1 MASTYEYIISL
12 QDKVSGTMQRIVGAS
27 SATIGK
33 LTALSD
39 KARTL
44 QGVTGDLSGSMF
56 QLKQRI
62 DLLQQEKELLDPSNL
77 GLIKQYN
84 QEIDSL
90 SGRIEKLDNAGR
102 GGKLKGYLGE
112 IGGMIRGFINPVT
125 LGAAAI
131 GFSGK
136 SAMSFREGMAKVN
149 VTAQLDEKGLSDLE
163 SKIKGIAKD
172 NKFDVGVAPEA
183 FEQIISQTADVDM
196 SLDVLDAAL
205 KGSKAGFTD
214 LSTVAGALAQ
224 TMSILGGSASSL
236 EVLDTFFAAKRV
248 GAGEFKDF
256 ATYMPGLIASADA
269 LGVKYKSVAGVF
281 AYMTGKGQDAARAS
295 VLMGNMFSAL
305 SRSDIT
311 KNLDKAGVKI
321 FDAQGKMRDFVDI
334 FRDLGGVMAGM
345 SDQQKT
351 GFLEKVG
358 IVDKEAKAA
367 FAVMGSDLDKLTES
381 MQATANA
388 AGETNAAL
396 EFSKNPIQTATEVW
410 GQFRGIGRQI
420 GDLLLP
426 VICSGLS
433 VLGHVLSGVSAA
445 LDGVISFFSGWVSYL
460 QEGNPLVWGLT
471 AALGAL
477 TVALIA
483 YEMWTN
489 RAAIATK
496 AKAVWD
502 GIVAAATGGWT
513 TVQWALNASLYA
525 CPLVWI
531 VALVVGL
538 IAAIVACCT
547 KVQGWGKQWDV
558 IVQFMKNV
566 WDLFVETFKFRWNV
580 LTNGFMLGLDKI
592 RLGWYKFKEAVGL
605 GDSAENQAMIAQINA
620 DVENRKQA
628 ITDGANRVKE
638 LARKTADSLSW
649 ELSWKKDEATGE
661 SKPAPGTE
669 TKPGELP
676 KAGIPDFDSLM
687 KKMGKSGGQESAK
700 EVIDLNEAV
709 TDNKGDT
716 AYSAIAS
723 RLAMVKM
730 PPAAVSPVQVI
741 TPAPGTPV
749 NNINVPGAAAPVVNV
764 DNTDYAGKDKTE
776 VLQGIAENVSGI
788 RSILGGGLVLP
799 VSPVTSKPE
808 AGRNKTV
815 YLRGI
820 YDSVI
825 RLQGIAA
832 AIAAVV
838 TVGGMNPVNQVAI
851 PVVTQISMPE
861 VPAATTTDIPVLAAA
876 PELPRTERRQDK
888 ETTPGNKPV
897 MYLDKYC
904 EQVVINIQNTDRRGT
919 DEIRETIRETLTDIF
934 DPYEA

>member
-12 QDKVSGTMQRIVGAS
+12 QDKASGTMQRIVGAS
-27 SATIGK
+27 SATVSK
-33 LTALSD
+33 LTALSE
-39 KARTL
+39 KAKKL
-44 QGVTGDLSGSMF
+44 QGASKELSGSMF

-62 DLLQQEKELLDPSNL
+62 ELLQQEKELLDPSNL
-77 GLIKQYN
+77 GLIRQYN
-84 QEIDSL
+84 KEIDSL

-112 IGGMIRGFINPVT
+112 IGGMVKGFINPVT
-125 LGAAAI
+125 LGSAAL
-131 GFSGK
+131 GFAGK

-149 VTAQLDEKGLSDLE
+149 ITAQLDPKGLADLE

-172 NKFDVGVAPEA
+172 NKFDIGVAPGA

-295 VLMGNMFSAL
+295 VLMGNMFSSL
-305 SRSDIT
+305 SKSDIT

-351 GFLEKVG
+351 AFLEKVG

-367 FAVMGSDLDKLTES
+367 FAIMGSDLDKLTES
-381 MQATANA
+381 MNATANA
-388 AGETNAAL
+388 TGETNAAL
-396 EFSKNPIQTATEVW
+396 EFSRNPIQTATELW
-410 GQFRGIGRQI
+410 DRFKGIGLQV
-420 GDLLLP
+420 GNLLLP
-426 VICSGLS
+426 VICAGMT
-433 VLGHVLSGVSAA
+433 VLGHVLSGVAA
-445 LDGVISFFSGWVSYL
+445 VLDGVISFFSGWASCL
-460 QEGNPLVWGLT
+460 QEGSPLVWGLT

-483 YEMWTN
+483 YETWTN
-489 RAAIATK
+489 RAALATK
-496 AKAVWD
+496 LKSVWD
-502 GIVAAATGGWT
+502 GIAAVATGGWT
-513 TVQWALNASLYA
+513 AIQWKLNAALYV

-531 VALVVGL
+531 IALVAGL

-566 WDLFVETFKFRWNV
+566 WELFVETFKFRWNV

-592 RLGWYKFKEAVGL
+592 KLGWYKFKESVGL
-605 GDSAENQAMIAQINA
+605 GDSSENQAMIAKINE
-620 DVENRKQA
+620 DVERRKQTIA
-628 ITDGANRVKE
+628 DGAKRIQE
-638 LARKTADSLSW
+638 LAEKTRNSLTW
-649 ELSWKKDEATGE
+649 ELSWKKDEKKEGE
-661 SKPAPGTE
+661 AAAPGTE
-669 TKPGELP
+669 VKPGLAP
-676 KAGIPDFDSLM
+676 AAGSVDFDALM
-687 KKMGKSGGQESAK
+687 SKMGKAGGTKSGKA
-700 EVIDLNEAV
+700 VLDLNE
-709 TDNKGDT
+709 TIRNTKGDT

-723 RLAMVKM
+723 RFAMVKM
-730 PPAAVSPVQVI
+730 AAPAAGGNLPVASLPGR
-741 TPAPGTPV
+741 PAAGTDPADYS
-749 NNINVPGAAAPVVNV
+749 GAGEKA
-764 DNTDYAGKDKTE
+764 DFLKRISE
-776 VLQGIAENVSGI
+776 HVSGI
-788 RSILGGGLVLP
+788 GKGL
-799 VSPVTSKPE
+799 S
-808 AGRNKTV
+808 
-815 YLRGI
+815 
-820 YDSVI
+820 
-825 RLQGIAA
+825 RLQEIAA

-838 TVGGMNPVNQVAI
+838 TVGTAVPAVPAPLAEV
-851 PVVTQISMPE
+851 PVV
-861 VPAATTTDIPVLAAA
+861 AAA
-876 PELPRTERRQDK
+876 PEFPGLQEKEGERENLSGR
-888 ETTPGNKPV
+888 TPGIY
-897 MYLDKYC
+897 MDKYC
-904 EQVVINIQNTDRRGT
+904 EQVVINVQNTDQRGI

-934 DPYEA
+934 DSYEA

>member
-12 QDKVSGTMQRIVGAS
+12 QDKASGTMQRIVGAS
-27 SATIGK
+27 SVTVNK
-33 LTALSD
+33 LTALAD
-39 KARTL
+39 KAKKL
-44 QGVTGDLSGSMF
+44 QGVTGSLSGSMF

-77 GLIKQYN
+77 NLIKQYN
-84 QEIDSL
+84 QEIDRL
-90 SGRIEKLDNAGR
+90 SGRIERLDNAGR

-112 IGGMIRGFINPVT
+112 IGSMVKGFINPVT
-125 LGAAAI
+125 MGAAAI

-136 SAMSFREGMAKVN
+136 SAMNFREGMAKVN
-149 VTAQLDEKGLSDLE
+149 ITAQLDEKGLSDLE
-163 SKIKGIAKD
+163 SKIKGIAKA
-172 NKFDVGVAPEA
+172 NKFDIGVAPGA

-205 KGSKAGFTD
+205 KGSKGGFTD

-295 VLMGNMFSAL
+295 VLMGNMFSSL
-305 SRSDIT
+305 SKSDIT

-321 FDAQGKMRDFVDI
+321 FDTQGKMRDFVDI

-351 GFLEKVG
+351 AFLEKVG

-367 FAVMGSDLDKLTES
+367 FAIMGSDLDKLTES
-381 MQATANA
+381 MRATANA
-388 AGETNAAL
+388 TGETNAAL
-396 EFSKNPIQTATEVW
+396 EFSKNPIQAATELW
-410 GQFRGIGRQI
+410 NQFKGIGLQI

-426 VICSGLS
+426 VICAGIS
-433 VLGHVLSGVSAA
+433 VLGDVLSGVAA
-445 LDGVISFFSGWVSYL
+445 VLDGVVGFFSGWAAYL
-460 QEGNPLVWGLT
+460 REGSPLVWGLT

-483 YEMWTN
+483 YELWTN

-496 AKAVWD
+496 LKSVWD
-502 GIVAAATGGWT
+502 GIAAVATGGWT
-513 TVQWALNASLYA
+513 AIQWALNAALYA

-531 VALVVGL
+531 IALVAGL
-538 IAAIVACCT
+538 IAGIIALCT

-566 WDLFVETFKFRWNV
+566 WELFVETFKFRWNV

-592 RLGWYKFKEAVGL
+592 KLGWYKFKEAVGL
-605 GDSAENQAMIAQINA
+605 GDSAENQAMIAKINE
-620 DVENRKQA
+620 DVERRKQTIA
-628 ITDGANRVKE
+628 DGAKRIQE
-638 LARKTADSLSW
+638 LTEKTRNSLTW
-649 ELSWKKDEATGE
+649 ELSWKKGE
-661 SKPAPGTE
+661 KKEDGETVSGAEGSKPGVPSGS
-669 TKPGELP
+669 GSV
-676 KAGIPDFDSLM
+676 DFDALM
-687 KKMGKSGGQESAK
+687 RKMGKAGGTKSGK
-700 EVIDLNEAV
+700 NVLDLNE
-709 TDNKGDT
+709 TIKNTKGDT

-723 RLAMVKM
+723 RFAMVKM
-730 PPAAVSPVQVI
+730 APAATSGMPSTLLPGRQ
-741 TPAPGTPV
+741 PAGTDL
-749 NNINVPGAAAPVVNV
+749 A
-764 DNTDYAGKDKTE
+764 DYSGEGEKADFRKSMTE
-776 VLQGIAENVSGI
+776 HVSGI
-788 RSILGGGLVLP
+788 G
-799 VSPVTSKPE
+799 
-808 AGRNKTV
+808 KTLSRV
-815 YLRGI
+815 
-820 YDSVI
+820 
-825 RLQGIAA
+825 QEIAA

-838 TVGGMNPVNQVAI
+838 TVVTAAPAVPAPLPTV
-851 PVVTQISMPE
+851 PVV
-861 VPAATTTDIPVLAAA
+861 AAA
-876 PELPRTERRQDK
+876 PELPRLPERDK
-888 ETTPGNKPV
+888 ERENLPGRNPGI
-897 MYLDKYC
+897 YLDKYC
-904 EQVVINIQNTDRRGT
+904 EQVVINVQNTDQRGT